1 MNNAHSAIPGTTDV
15 AILGG
20 GLAGL
25 TLALQL
31 KRAKPQLRVAVIERN
46 RHPVPEAAH
55 KVGESTVEIAADYFA
70 NVLGLKEHLERDQLR
85 KYGLRFFF
93 HAGRHEDLSK
103 AAELGAARLLTVPSY
118 QLDRGI
124 FENHL
129 GQRARELGVDFIDGA
144 RVTGTALTGDGSR
157 HCVHIERDGEALM
170 LESRWVVDAMSRASR
185 LRRKLDL
192 VEDNG
197 HHCSAIWFRIDR
209 SIDPDEWSD
218 DAEWQAR
225 CSELPRRLSTNH
237 LMGEGYWVWL
247 IPLASGSTSVGIVF
261 DNALHEF
268 DSLKTFDGAM
278 AWLAEHQPRCQR
290 AIAAAIDQAG
300 GELQDYRYLRHF
312 SHGSRAVYSGHRW
325 ALTGEAGVFLDPFYS
340 PGSDFIAISNT
351 FVADL
356 VLRDLAGEKIARRA
370 KLYERTY
377 LSFYASSL
385 ALYRGQYPLF
395 GHFRA
400 MSAKTVWD
408 YAYYWGVLALLFF
421 ARRTTDMP
429 FIARHGPE
437 LERLR
442 AINVEI
448 QALFRRWADVEP
460 DHEASGVLVD
470 QSASPLLVRLN
481 RELTEVGGEPDE
493 ALGER
498 LQRNA
503 DMLHALALQLRSIA
517 PAAVHDELQSAD
529 ETRAGDENLLAGLP
543 ADLTERPG
551 STAGAVS
558 SG

>member
-1 MNNAHSAIPGTTDV
+1 MQPSSDSTRTDTDV

-31 KRAKPQLRVAVIERN
+31 RQADPAIRVSVIERN

-70 NVLGLKEHLERDQLR
+70 NVLGLADHIERDQLR

-93 HAGRHEDLSK
+93 HAGDSDDLSQ

-129 GQRARELGVDFIDGA
+129 GERARALGVDFIDGA
-144 RVTGTALTGDGSR
+144 RVQATQLADGDAAHR
-157 HCVHIERDGEALM
+157 VHLERDGEPAAI
-170 LESRWVVDAMSRASR
+170 SARWVVDAMSRASR
-185 LRRKLDL
+185 LRRQFDL

-197 HHCSAIWFRIDR
+197 HHCSAAWFRIDR
-209 SIDPDEWSD
+209 RIAVDDWSD
-218 DAEWQAR
+218 DADWQQR
-225 CSELPRRLSTNH
+225 CSQLPRWLSTNH
-237 LMGEGYWVWL
+237 LMGAGYWVWL

-261 DNALHEF
+261 DNALHDFE
-268 DSLKTFDGAM
+268 SLKTFDGAL
-278 AWLAEHQPRCQR
+278 AWLAEHQPRCHR
-290 AIAAAIDQAG
+290 AILAAG
-300 GELQDYRYLRHF
+300 GQLQDFRYLRHF
-312 SHGSRAVYSGHRW
+312 SHGSRAVYSGRRW

-351 FVADL
+351 YVTDL
-356 VLRDLAGEKIARRA
+356 IVREMAGETVTRRA

-377 LSFYASSL
+377 LSFYQSSL

-421 ARRTTDMP
+421 ARRTTDMG
-429 FIARHGPE
+429 FIARHGTE
-437 LERLR
+437 LDRLR
-442 AINVEI
+442 RINVEI
-448 QALFRRWADVEP
+448 QAMFRRWAETESDRP
-460 DHEASGVLVD
+460 APGVLVD

-481 RELTEVGGEPDE
+481 RELTQVAEDSDE
-493 ALGER
+493 QLGER
-498 LQRNA
+498 LADNA
-503 DMLHALALQLRSIA
+503 RMLHALALQLQAIAA
-517 PAAVHDELQSAD
+517 PAARDELRSAEAQRGAD
-529 ETRAGDENLLAGLP
+529 EDLLAGLP
-543 ADLTERPG
+543 AALIERPEP
-551 STAGAVS
+551 AGRARVS

>member
-1 MNNAHSAIPGTTDV
+1 MTSTHTSFPADTDV
-15 AILGG
+15 AIVGG

-25 TLALQL
+25 TLAM
-31 KRAKPQLRVAVIERN
+31 QLRRERPDTRVTVIERN

-70 NVLGLKEHLERDQLR
+70 NVLGLAGHIERDQLR

-93 HAGRHEDLSK
+93 HAGGHEDLSE
-103 AAELGAARLLTVPSY
+103 AAELGASKLLTVPSY

-129 GQRARELGVDFIDGA
+129 GERVRELGVDFVDGA
-144 RVTGTALTGDGSR
+144 RVTGTELAGAGDAPHR
-157 HCVHIERDGEALM
+157 VHLERDGESAVI
-170 LESRWVVDAMSRASR
+170 EARWVVDAMSRASR
-185 LRRKLDL
+185 IRRKFDL

-197 HHCSAIWFRIDR
+197 HHCSAVWFRIDR
-209 SIDPDEWSD
+209 RIDLGDWSGDPEWRD
-218 DAEWQAR
+218 R
-225 CSELPRRLSTNH
+225 CSDLPRWLSTNH
-237 LMGEGYWVWL
+237 LMGTGYWVWL

-261 DNALHEF
+261 DNALHDFEA
-268 DSLKTFDGAM
+268 LKSFDGAM

-290 AIAAAIDQAG
+290 AVVEAG
-300 GELQDYRYLRHF
+300 GTLQDFRYLRHF
-312 SHGSRAVYSGHRW
+312 SHGSRAVFSGQRW

-351 FVADL
+351 YLTDL
-356 VLRDLAGEKIARRA
+356 IVRDLAGENIARRA

-377 LSFYASSL
+377 LSFYESSL

-408 YAYYWGVLALLFF
+408 YAYYWGVLAFLFF
-421 ARRTTDMP
+421 ARRTTDMA

-448 QALFRRWADVEP
+448 QAMFRRWAETEP
-460 DHEASGVLVD
+460 NHEAPGVLVD
-470 QSASPLLVRLN
+470 QSASPLLARLN
-481 RELTEVGGEPDE
+481 RELTELDGESE
-493 ALGER
+493 QALGER
-498 LQRNA
+498 LGRNA
-503 DMLHALALQLRSIA
+503 DRLHALALQLGAIA
-517 PAAVHDELQSAD
+517 PAEAREALRSAEFARAVDED
-529 ETRAGDENLLAGLP
+529 LLAGLP
-543 ADLTERPG
+543 AALTRRPEAATG
-551 STAGAVS
+551 LSVS

>member
-1 MNNAHSAIPGTTDV
+1 MTNARSKIPGRTDI

-31 KRAKPQLRVAVIERN
+31 RQADRDLGITVVERN
-46 RHPVPEAAH
+46 PHPVPEAAH

-70 NVLGLKEHLERDQLR
+70 NVLGLKDHIERDQLR

-93 HAGRHEDLSK
+93 HAGRHDDLAR

-129 GQRARELGVDFIDGA
+129 GERARALGVDFIDGA
-144 RVTGTALTGDGSR
+144 RVTGIELAGADGAM
-157 HCVHIERDGEALM
+157 HCVHVERDGEAAVI
-170 LESRWVVDAMSRASR
+170 ESRWVVDAMSRASR

-197 HHCSAIWFRIDR
+197 HHCSAVWFRIDR
-209 SIDPDEWSD
+209 RIDLGEWSD
-218 DAEWQAR
+218 DADWQDR
-225 CSELPRRLSTNH
+225 CSELPRWLSTNH
-237 LMGEGYWVWL
+237 LMGTGYWVWL

-261 DNALHEF
+261 DNAEHDFE
-268 DSLKTFDGAM
+268 SLKSFDGAM
-278 AWLAEHQPRCQR
+278 AWLAEHQPRGHR
-290 AIAAAIDQAG
+290 AIIEAG
-300 GELQDYRYLRHF
+300 GELQDFRYLRHF
-312 SHGSRAVYSGHRW
+312 SHGSRAVYSGQRW

-351 FVADL
+351 YVTDL
-356 VLRDLAGEKIARRA
+356 VLRDRAGENIARRA
-370 KLYERTY
+370 RLYERTY
-377 LSFYASSL
+377 FSFYESSL

-421 ARRTTDMP
+421 ARRTTDMA
-429 FIARHGPE
+429 FIARHGAE
-437 LERLR
+437 LDRLR
-442 AINVEI
+442 AVNVEI
-448 QALFRRWADVEP
+448 QAMFRRWAEAEP
-460 DHEASGVLVD
+460 NDEAPGVLVD

-481 RELTEVGGEPDE
+481 RELTEVEGESDE

-498 LQRNA
+498 LGRNA
-503 DMLHALALQLRSIA
+503 DMLHALALQLRAIA
-517 PAAVHDELQSAD
+517 PRSVHTELTSAD
-529 ETRAGDENLLAGLP
+529 EGRGIEEDLLAGLP
-543 ADLTERPG
+543 RELVEGPEAAEDAL
-551 STAGAVS
+551 VS

>member
-1 MNNAHSAIPGTTDV
+1 MNIARSAIPGTADV
-15 AILGG
+15 VILGG

-31 KRAKPQLRVAVIERN
+31 KQARPQIRVAVIERN

-70 NVLGLKEHLERDQLR
+70 NVLGLKDHIERDQLR

-93 HAGRHEDLSK
+93 HAGDHDDLAN

-129 GQRARELGVDFIDGA
+129 GERARELGVAFIDGA
-144 RVTGTALTGDGSR
+144 RVAATTLASDGSP
-157 HCVHIERDGEALM
+157 HSVHLERDGEAFAI
-170 LESRWVVDAMSRASR
+170 ESRWIIDAMSRASR
-185 LRRKLDL
+185 LRRKHDL

-197 HHCSAIWFRIDR
+197 HHCSAVWFRIDR
-209 SIDPDEWSD
+209 QIDPDEWSD
-218 DAEWQAR
+218 DIDWRAR

-237 LMGEGYWVWL
+237 LMGKGYWVWL

-261 DNALHEF
+261 DNALHDF
-268 DSLKTFDGAM
+268 DALRSFDGAM
-278 AWLAEHQPRCQR
+278 SWLGEHQPRCRQ
-290 AIAAAIDQAG
+290 AVAEALDKAG
-300 GELQDYRYLRHF
+300 GTLQDFRYLRHF
-312 SHGSRAVYSGHRW
+312 SHGSRAVYSGQRW

-351 FVADL
+351 FVTDL
-356 VLRDLAGEKIARRA
+356 VLREMAGESIARRA
-370 KLYERTY
+370 TVYERTY
-377 LSFYASSL
+377 LSFYESSL

-429 FIARHGPE
+429 FIARHGAA

-442 AINVEI
+442 AVNVEI
-448 QALFRRWADVEP
+448 QAMFRRWAELEP
-460 DHEASGVLVD
+460 DHRAAGVLVD
-470 QSASPLLVRLN
+470 QSASPLLARLN
-481 RELTEVGGEPDE
+481 RELTEVAGEPDE
-493 ALGER
+493 ALSAR
-498 LQRNA
+498 LCANA
-503 DMLHALALQLRSIA
+503 AMLHALALQLCAIA
-517 PAAVHDELQSAD
+517 PAGARDRLQSAD
-529 ETRAGDENLLAGLP
+529 AAQAVNDNLLAGLP
-543 ADLTERPG
+543 PALTEQPG
-551 STAGAVS
+551 SAAA
-558 SG
+558 

>member
-1 MNNAHSAIPGTTDV
+1 MKNARSKIPGRTDV

-31 KRAKPQLRVAVIERN
+31 RQANRELRVTVVERN
-46 RHPVPEAAH
+46 PHPVPEAAH

-70 NVLGLKEHLERDQLR
+70 NVLGLKEHIERDQLR

-93 HAGRHEDLSK
+93 HAGRHENLAQAS
-103 AAELGAARLLTVPSY
+103 ELGAARLLTVPSY

-129 GQRARELGVDFIDGA
+129 GERARALGVDFIDDA
-144 RVTGTALTGDGSR
+144 RVTGTELAGTDGAMHR
-157 HCVHIERDGEALM
+157 VHVERDGEAAVI
-170 LESRWVVDAMSRASR
+170 ESRWVVDAMSRASR

-197 HHCSAIWFRIDR
+197 HHCSAVWFRIDR
-209 SIDPDEWSD
+209 RIDLGEWSD
-218 DAEWQAR
+218 DADWQDR
-225 CSELPRRLSTNH
+225 CSELPRWLSTNH
-237 LMGEGYWVWL
+237 LMGTGYWVWL

-261 DNALHEF
+261 DNALHDF
-268 DSLKTFDGAM
+268 DALRSFDGAM
-278 AWLAEHQPRCQR
+278 AWLAEHQPRCHR
-290 AIAAAIDQAG
+290 AIVEAG
-300 GELQDYRYLRHF
+300 GELQDFRYLRHF
-312 SHGSRAVYSGHRW
+312 SHGSRAVYSGQRW

-351 FVADL
+351 YVTDL
-356 VLRDLAGEKIARRA
+356 VLRERAGENIARRA
-370 KLYERTY
+370 RLYERTY
-377 LSFYASSL
+377 FSFYESSL

-421 ARRTTDMP
+421 ARRTTDMA
-429 FIARHGPE
+429 FIARHGAE
-437 LERLR
+437 LDRLR
-442 AINVEI
+442 AVNVEI
-448 QALFRRWADVEP
+448 QAMFRRWAQVEP
-460 DHEASGVLVD
+460 NHEAPGVLVD

-481 RELTEVGGEPDE
+481 RELTEVEDESDE

-498 LQRNA
+498 LGRNA
-503 DMLHALALQLRSIA
+503 DMLHALALQLCAIA
-517 PAAVHDELQSAD
+517 PPQARAELRSAD
-529 ETRAGDENLLAGLP
+529 DARGIDQDLLAGLP
-543 ADLTERPG
+543 RALVEGPEVAEDAL
-551 STAGAVS
+551 VS

>member
-1 MNNAHSAIPGTTDV
+1 MTSSHAAIPNTTDV

-31 KRAKPQLRVAVIERN
+31 RQADPTLRIAVIERN

-70 NVLGLKEHLERDQLR
+70 NVLGLKDHIERDQLR

-93 HAGRHEDLSK
+93 HAGADDDLAR

-129 GQRARELGVDFIDGA
+129 GERSRELGIDFIDST
-144 RVTGTALTGDGSR
+144 RVTGTELAGAGSAPHR
-157 HCVHIERDGEALM
+157 VHVERDGEIATI
-170 LESRWVVDAMSRASR
+170 EARWVVDAMSRASR
-185 LRRKLDL
+185 LRRKLEL

-197 HHCSAIWFRIDR
+197 HHCSAVWFRIDR
-209 SIDPDEWSD
+209 RIDLGEWSQ
-218 DAEWQAR
+218 DADWQAR
-225 CSELPRRLSTNH
+225 CSELPRWLSTNH
-237 LMGEGYWVWL
+237 LMGAGYWVWL

-268 DSLKTFDGAM
+268 DSLRSFDGAM
-278 AWLAEHQPRCQR
+278 AWLAEHQPRCHR
-290 AIAAAIDQAG
+290 AIVAAG
-300 GELQDYRYLRHF
+300 GELQDFRYLRHF
-312 SHGSRAVYSGHRW
+312 SHGSRAVYSGQRW

-351 FVADL
+351 YVTDL
-356 VLRDLAGEKIARRA
+356 VLREMAGENIARRA

-377 LSFYASSL
+377 LSFYQSSL

-400 MSAKTVWD
+400 MSAKTFWD

-421 ARRTTDMP
+421 ARRTTDMG
-429 FIARHGPE
+429 FIARHGE
-437 LERLR
+437 ALERLR
-442 AINVEI
+442 RINVEL
-448 QALFRRWADVEP
+448 QAMFRRWARVEP
-460 DHEASGVLVD
+460 NEAAPGVLVD

-481 RELTEVGGEPDE
+481 RELTEVAGDTE
-493 ALGER
+493 AALDTR
-498 LQRNA
+498 LLRNA
-503 DMLHALALQLRSIA
+503 ETLHGLALQLQAIA
-517 PAAVHDELQSAD
+517 PEPARGELVSARSTVS
-529 ETRAGDENLLAGLP
+529 EDENLLAGLP
-543 ADLTERPG
+543 AALTRIAPTREE
-551 STAGAVS
+551 AAVS

>member
-1 MNNAHSAIPGTTDV
+1 MTGTPAPHPSTTDV

-31 KRAKPQLRVAVIERN
+31 RQADPAMRVTVIERN
-46 RHPVPEAAH
+46 RHPVPSAAH

-70 NVLGLKEHLERDQLR
+70 NVLGLAEHIKNEQLR

-93 HAGRHEDLSK
+93 HAGDHDDLAQ

-144 RVTGTALTGDGSR
+144 RVTATELSAGGDGHHR
-157 HCVHIERDGEALM
+157 VHIDRDGEPAL
-170 LESRWVVDAMSRASR
+170 LEARWVVDAMSRASR
-185 LRRKLDL
+185 LRRSFDL

-197 HHCSAIWFRIDR
+197 HHCSAVWFRIDR
-209 SIDPDEWSD
+209 RIDLSEWSED
-218 DAEWQAR
+218 KRWQDR
-225 CSELPRRLSTNH
+225 CSELPRWLSTNH
-237 LMGEGYWVWL
+237 LMGTGYWVWL
-247 IPLASGSTSVGIVF
+247 IPLASGSTSLGIVF
-261 DNALHEF
+261 DNALHDFE
-268 DSLKTFDGAM
+268 SLKSFEGAM
-278 AWLAEHQPRCQR
+278 NWLAEHQPRCHR
-290 AIAAAIDQAG
+290 AVVDAG
-300 GELQDYRYLRHF
+300 GKLQDFRYLRHF
-312 SHGSRAVYSGHRW
+312 SHGARAVYSGQRW

-351 FVADL
+351 FVTDL
-356 VLRDLAGEKIARRA
+356 ITRDMAGEKIARRA
-370 KLYERTY
+370 RLYERTY
-377 LSFYASSL
+377 LSFYESSL

-421 ARRTTDMP
+421 ARRTTDMG
-429 FIARHGPE
+429 FIARHGE
-437 LERLR
+437 ALERLR
-442 AINVEI
+442 RINVEI
-448 QALFRRWADVEP
+448 QALLRRWAEVEP
-460 DHEASGVLVD
+460 NHEAPGVLVD

-481 RELTEVGGEPDE
+481 RELTEVGGEADE
-493 ALGER
+493 ALGRR
-498 LQRNA
+498 LTNNA
-503 DMLHALALQLRSIA
+503 DMLHALALRIQAIA
-517 PAAVHDELQSAD
+517 PPQARAELHSAD
-529 ETRAGDENLLAGLP
+529 ASRRVDEDLLAGLP
-543 ADLTERPG
+543 EALTELPG
-551 STAGAVS
+551 QRTEAAVS

>member
-1 MNNAHSAIPGTTDV
+1 MNATPDSTRTTADV

-31 KRAKPQLRVAVIERN
+31 RQADPALAVTVIERN

-70 NVLGLKEHLERDQLR
+70 HVLGLKDHIERDQLR

-93 HAGRHEDLSK
+93 HAGRHDDLAQAS
-103 AAELGAARLLTVPSY
+103 ELGAAKLLTVPSY

-129 GQRARELGVDFIDGA
+129 GEKAREAGVSFLDGA
-144 RVTGTALTGDGSR
+144 RVTGTALSGDGDAHHR
-157 HCVHIERDGEALM
+157 VHFERNGEAATI
-170 LESRWVVDAMSRASR
+170 EARWVVDAMSRASR
-185 LRRKLDL
+185 LRRSLDV

-197 HHCSAIWFRIDR
+197 HHCSAVWFRIDR
-209 SIDPDEWSD
+209 RIDLGDWSD
-218 DAEWQAR
+218 DARWQDR
-225 CSELPRRLSTNH
+225 CSDLPRWLSTNH
-237 LMGEGYWVWL
+237 LMGAGYWVWL

-261 DNALHEF
+261 DNALHDF

-278 AWLAEHQPRCQR
+278 AWLAEHQPRCHR
-290 AIAAAIDQAG
+290 DIAEGG
-300 GELQDYRYLRHF
+300 GELQDFRYLRHF
-312 SHGSRAVYSGHRW
+312 SHGARAVYSGQRW

-351 FVADL
+351 YITDL
-356 VLRDLAGEKIARRA
+356 VLRDFAGENIARRA
-370 KLYERTY
+370 RLYERSY
-377 LSFYASSL
+377 FSFYESSL

-421 ARRTTDMP
+421 ARRTTDMA
-429 FIARHGPE
+429 FIARHGAE
-437 LERLR
+437 LDRLR
-442 AINVEI
+442 GVNVEM
-448 QALFRRWADVEP
+448 QSVFRRWAEVEP
-460 DHEASGVLVD
+460 NHEAPGVLVD
-470 QSASPLLVRLN
+470 QSASPLLARLN
-481 RELTEVGGEPDE
+481 RELTEVAGEDDD
-493 ALGER
+493 ALGAR
-498 LQRNA
+498 LGRNA
-503 DMLHALALQLRSIA
+503 DMLHALARRLAAIA
-517 PAAVHDELQSAD
+517 PDAASRELISAD
-529 ETRAGDENLLAGLP
+529 AGREVAEDLLAGLP
-543 ADLTERPG
+543 RALVERPEAPP
-551 STAGAVS
+551 TAAVS